1 MKRIFRSKRRQTKRG
16 KKNKKSEEKDTS
28 AFIFHQK
35 FVSSLCDSSFFSS
48 ACRDEENENENE
60 NENDDDDE
68 SSSGGVILCQY

>member
-28 AFIFHQK
+28 AFYFTS
-35 FVSSLCDSSFFSS
+35 FVLACDSSFFSS